1 MSRPAEIGVYGKNK
15 YTPSTTAGSKV
26 IPGNRN
32 RSFTPGGKPRQQGPP
47 LPCRPDSVA
56 KAVPL
61 KNTLSESKP
70 KVGIGLSR
78 YAPFF
83 PIHSYLYFTICF
95 HFAKKGRVFFA
106 DFIVTFCYYI
116 V

>member
-1 MSRPAEIGVYGKNK
+1 MSRPGNIGVYGRDK
-15 YTPSTTAGSKV
+15 YTLSTTAGSKV
-26 IPGNRN
+26 IPGNQN
-32 RSFTPGGKPRQQGPP
+32 RLFKPGGKPPPQGPP

-56 KAVPL
+56 KAGPL

-78 YAPFF
+78 SAPFF

-95 HFAKKGRVFFA
+95 HFAKKGLSFSP
-106 DFIVTFCYYI
+106 ILL
-116 V
+116 